1 MYLNLTRVLVLAT
14 FLYNEQVKQPSASV
28 NPHSQASF
36 KVGLD
41 LKSKYGIFS
50 LYFKLKASNHNL
62 NCFFLLF
69 KKIFPLNIQIIFNKL
84 FLFLIL
90 KQWVLLL
97 RSLTFT
103 TQKPNFFF

>member
-1 MYLNLTRVLVLAT
+1 MYLNLTRVLVLDK

-84 FLFLIL
+84 FFSLIL
-90 KQWVLLL
+90 NQWVLLL
-97 RSLTFT
+97 FFCILT
-103 TQKPNFFF
+103 KPNPNFV